1 MMSIIFFFIFI
12 SSVTSI
18 ALDIR
23 YPQFFH
29 QSLND
34 SSVEITEGK
43 SAGSF
48 IAFINLIND
57 TNIVPNEWILNL
69 TDTDFKIQSNGLSYS
84 LITTKTLDRERK
96 DFYEF
101 SINAQRLVPLY
112 EKLSKSI
119 RIRILDTNDCPPK
132 FNQSIYQ
139 TTMVP
144 NESTFTIIAS
154 DCDQPHTENSRITYS
169 LSNYQDLFRIN
180 ETTGVIECIKNTNTY
195 ERYEIIVVARDHG
208 KPSLSSTTLVQIQLI
223 SSDQNKKS
231 SAFTSSWLH
240 VEQNP
245 RNILILAGILA
256 ACFVFISLFICLIC
270 CIKYK
275 MKRRKEENSL
285 TTSSTKSNNIHT
297 MLNERKFPSTS
308 STTSLNELQQH
319 TANGQFTRISDDLH
333 FERTAILYDAINVF
347 PNTYYL
353 PLKQQ
358 SELTENI
365 NNSNN
370 NDLSTQISQSSSSTT
385 TSSPVSATG
394 TGTKACSDDG
404 CYCSSDMSSEQ
415 SNNLLLLNP
424 SSLSTANSRL
434 SSKHVRFTEQRN
446 HIDGALQRFE
456 NLYGPQTTSD
466 HCASYV

>member
-1 MMSIIFFFIFI
+1 MMSIIFFLIFI

-18 ALDIR
+18 SLDIR

-29 QSLND
+29 QSIND

-57 TNIVPNEWILNL
+57 TNIIPNEWLLNI

-84 LITTKTLDRERK
+84 LVTTQTLDRERK
-96 DFYEF
+96 NFYEF
-101 SINAQRLVPLY
+101 SINAQHLIPPY
-112 EKLSKSI
+112 EKLTKLI
-119 RIRILDTNDCPPK
+119 RIRILDINDCIPS
-132 FNQSIYQ
+132 FNQTVYQ
-139 TTMVP
+139 TTMIP
-144 NESTFTIIAS
+144 NESTYTITAY
-154 DCDQPHTENSRITYS
+154 DCDQPNTENSRITYS
-169 LSNYQDLFRIN
+169 LSNYQDLFHIN
-180 ETTGVIECIKNTNTY
+180 ESTGIIECIKNTNTY

-208 KPSLSSTTLVQIQLI
+208 KPQLSSTTLVQIQLV
-223 SSDQNKKS
+223 SSMQNKNFLS
-231 SAFTSSWLH
+231 SSSSWLH
-240 VEQNP
+240 VEQSP
-245 RNILILAGILA
+245 RNILILASILA
-256 ACFVFISLFICLIC
+256 ALFVFISLFICLIC

-275 MKRRKEENSL
+275 IKRSKQENSL
-285 TTSSTKSNNIHT
+285 TTTTSTNLNNIHS
-297 MLNERKFPSTS
+297 MISERKFPSTS

-319 TANGQFTRISDDLH
+319 TANGQFTRITDDLH
-333 FERTAILYDAINVF
+333 FERTAILYDAMNVF

-358 SELTENI
+358 AELIENR

-370 NDLSTQISQSSSSTT
+370 NDTSSHLPQSSST

-394 TGTKACSDDG
+394 TATKACSDDG

-424 SSLSTANSRL
+424 SSLSATTSKL
-434 SSKHVRFTEQRN
+434 SSKHVRFIENNTRV
-446 HIDGALQRFE
+446 DGALQRFE